1 MTIENIVSNIKKKIY
16 HPVYFL
22 AGEET
27 YYIDKI
33 SELIEN
39 SVLNDIEKEFNL
51 NILYGRDIDTKTIV
65 EYAKRFPMMSNYQ
78 VVIVREAQVLE
89 KSIYELEELYLNKIQ
104 NSTILVICFNNK
116 VLDGRRSLKKKLEK
130 DFVYFESKKISEDK
144 LSSWIINLVKEKKYD
159 ITVDAAQL
167 LADYLGNDLHKIENE
182 VNKLIISQPLNTTIN
197 TDLVEQNT
205 GISKDFNIFELQ
217 KAIGKKDILKVN
229 RIINYFASNPKENPM
244 IKNLAMLFRYFNQL
258 LTYHQ
263 IENKMDSKDVASKIG
278 VHPYYINDYVKA
290 AKYFSPNKL
299 IEIISLL
306 RHYDLISKG
315 IIVSS
320 ANESDLMREMMF
332 KILH

>member
-27 YYIDKI
+27 YYIDKL

-39 SVLNDIEKEFNL
+39 SVLSDIEKEFNL
-51 NILYGRDIDTKTIV
+51 SILYGRDIDVNTIV
-65 EYAKRFPMMSNYQ
+65 DIALRYPMMANYQ
-78 VVIVREAQVLE
+78 VVIIREAQVLE
-89 KSIYELEELYLNKIQ
+89 KNIYDLEDLYLNKFQ
-104 NSTILVICFNNK
+104 KSTILVICFNNK
-116 VLDGRRSLKKKLEK
+116 TLDGRRSLKKKLEK

-144 LSSWIINLVKEKKYD
+144 LSTWIINLVKEKKYD

-182 VNKLIISQPLNTTIN
+182 IDKLIISQPKDTKIN
-197 TDLVEQNT
+197 SDLVEQNT

-217 KAIGKKDILKVN
+217 KAIGIKDIIKIN

-244 IKNLAMLFRYFNQL
+244 IKNLALLLRYFNQL
-258 LTYHQ
+258 LTYHH
-263 IENKMDSKDVASKIG
+263 IENKSDTKDVASKIG
-278 VHPYYINDYVKA
+278 VHPYFVSDYIKA
-290 AKYFSPNKL
+290 SKNYLPDKL

-315 IIVSS
+315 IISSS
-320 ANESDLMREMMF
+320 ANESELMKEMMY
-332 KILH
+332 KITH